1 MNDAGFLIRFID
13 IGLIILF
20 GFIWVSDITT
30 FTHIDMSGDEQE
42 QQTQK
47 NERLAILEVQVN
59 RGGLF
64 VVTDQE
70 SGAIE
75 CENVRRDELQSC
87 LSRADRELAQRN
99 KRAVVL
105 INPSE
110 ASAVQHTVD
119 VLDVCQRLGI
129 PKNINKDPLQL

>member
-30 FTHIDMSGDEQE
+30 FTHIDVSGDEKE
-42 QQTQK
+42 SQTQK
-47 NERLAILEVQVN
+47 DERLAILEVQVN

-64 VVTDQE
+64 VVTNQE
-70 SGAIE
+70 SGATE
-75 CENVRRDELQSC
+75 CEGVRRDGLQSC
-87 LSRADRELAQRN
+87 LSRADRELSQRN

-105 INPSE
+105 IKPSE

-129 PKNINKDPLQL
+129 PKNINKDQLQL

>member
-64 VVTDQE
+64 AVTNQE

-105 INPSE
+105 ISPSE

>member
-30 FTHIDMSGDEQE
+30 FTHIDVSGDEQE
-42 QQTQK
+42 SKTQK
-47 NERLAILEVQVN
+47 DERLAILEVQVN

-64 VVTDQE
+64 VVANQE
-70 SGAIE
+70 SGATE
-75 CENVRRDELQSC
+75 CENVRRDGLQRC
-87 LSRADRELAQRN
+87 LSRADQELSQRN

-105 INPSE
+105 IKPSE